1 MELKFSRD
9 TLLKSLSHIQG
20 IVEKKNTIPILSN
33 VLIEANTGKISISA
47 TDLDIIIVE
56 TVKGEIIKEGSTTTT
71 AQVLYDIIRK
81 LPPGSQ
87 VVLAQIN
94 EGQISLISGKSNFKL
109 KCLPS
114 KDFPQTQDDVETESL
129 GIDSTLFLRLLNK
142 TKFAISNDET
152 RHYLNGIYLHTSEEN
167 NQSYLN
173 SVATDG
179 HRLSKSRVLLENK
192 IVFEPVILPK
202 KTLFELVNIL
212 QEERANL
219 KILSTKSKIKFLLN
233 NIILISKVIDGRFP
247 EYSKVIP
254 VENIFKLNVN
264 LSFFITAIDRINS
277 LSLDR
282 KGALKILINNGLLK
296 LLVNDPSAG
305 DGIEEI
311 NVDYNG
317 PEQQIGFNSR
327 YLIDVGSIIED
338 KNLLLHL
345 KDPSSPVLINDPSH
359 ESSMTDVSNKK
370 FKIRKFSFT

>member
-9 TLLKSLSHIQG
+9 TLLSSLSHIQG
-20 IVEKKNTIPILSN
+20 IVEKKNIIPILSN
-33 VLIEANTGKISISA
+33 VLIEANAGKISISA

-56 TVKGEIIKEGSTTTT
+56 AVKGEIIKEGSTTTT
-71 AQVLYDIIRK
+71 AQVFYDIIRK
-81 LPPGSQ
+81 LPQGAQ
-87 VVLAQIN
+87 VVLTQIN
-94 EGQISLISGKSNFKL
+94 EGQISLTSGKSDFKL

-114 KDFPQTQDDVETESL
+114 KDFPKNQDDVEAESL
-129 GIDSTLFLRLLNK
+129 EVDSTVFLKLLNK

-152 RHYLNGIYLHTSEEN
+152 RHYLNGIYLHTIEEN

-179 HRLSKSRVLLENK
+179 HRLSKSKVLLENK
-192 IVFEPVILPK
+192 TVFEPVILPK

-212 QEERANL
+212 QEEKSNL

-233 NIILISKVIDGRFP
+233 DIILISKVIDGRFP

-254 VENIFKLNVN
+254 AENNFKLNVN
-264 LSFFITAIDRINS
+264 LSSFITAIDRINS

-282 KGALKILINNGLLK
+282 KGALKILVNKGLLK

-311 NVDYNG
+311 NVDYSG

-327 YLIDVGSIIED
+327 YLIDVGSTIED

-345 KDPSSPVLINDPSH
+345 KDPSSPVLINDPS
-359 ESSMTDVSNKK
+359 DVNSLHV
-370 FKIRKFSFT
+370 IMPMRVA